1 MTGDPVTSLMIG
13 LRKEVYGLVKGGEKC
28 GDRTVP
34 SNHLISLL
42 AKMLV
47 FISAGKPSLCL
58 YPGDKEE
65 PGNLLDEVISLSLNG
80 LSMFRTPEGLLL
92 AVKP

>member
-1 MTGDPVTSLMIG
+1 MTKPYEWF
-13 LRKEVYGLVKGGEKC
+13 KEGSVLALSKGEISVETEQLPPTTFYVVVGENA
-28 GDRTVP
+28 G
-34 SNHLISLL
+34 
-42 AKMLV
+42 

-65 PGNLLDEVISLSLNG
+65 PAISWMTSFLLSLNG

>member
-1 MTGDPVTSLMIG
+1 MWRQNSHLQPPYIAV
-13 LRKEVYGLVKGGEKC
+13 GE
-28 GDRTVP
+28 
-34 SNHLISLL
+34 N
-42 AKMLV
+42 
-47 FISAGKPSLCL
+47 AGFHQCL